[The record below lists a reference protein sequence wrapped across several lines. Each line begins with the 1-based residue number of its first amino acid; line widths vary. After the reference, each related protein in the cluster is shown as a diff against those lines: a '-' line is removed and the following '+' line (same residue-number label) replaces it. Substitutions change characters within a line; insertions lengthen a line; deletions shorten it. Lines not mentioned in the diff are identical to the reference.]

1 MPALAETQYPIF
13 LRDKNCGVLPEQN
26 QGETI
31 TEYYHRLS
39 LIYFIPVEVIEKFF
53 ASPS

>member
-31 TEYYHRLS
+31 LEYYYQLS
-39 LIYFIPVEVIEKFF
+39 RIYFIPVEEVEKIF
-53 ASPS
+53 ASLS